1 MSLLVRSFRPARE
14 VGTMPPE
21 AGRVKRTWAN
31 SLARQADRSA
41 NAYVCL
47 TLEGRGEARSGRG
60 RIDRTDEDGQGV
72 RRDRRELRAAIREH
86 DTQVEQENRGARCG
100 VDREVPD
107 VVPRRHREAAGERG
121 VE

>member
-1 MSLLVRSFRPARE
+1 MSMLVRSFRPARE
-14 VGTMPPE
+14 VGTMPPQ

-31 SLARQADRSA
+31 SPARQADRSA

-47 TLEGRGEARSGRG
+47 SLEGRGEARSGRG

-72 RRDRRELRAAIREH
+72 RRDRRELRAPISEH
-86 DTQVEQENRGARCG
+86 DAQMEPEHGSTHRG
-100 VDREVPD
+100 VDGEVPD

-121 VE
+121 AE